1 LIFTLT
7 PYCKKH
13 ITAHHFTVKPTKNRL
28 FFVSLRKNKRRLMK
42 VFIGG
47 LPLEVSE
54 AELNAVFGDFGPVK
68 SLRIVKDRET
78 KESRGF
84 GFVEMVNEA
93 EAKEAIRCMNG
104 QSYYGKRITVNI
116 AEDKGPGFNNGG
128 GNNRG
133 FSRN

>member
-1 LIFTLT
+1 
-7 PYCKKH
+7 
-13 ITAHHFTVKPTKNRL
+13 
-28 FFVSLRKNKRRLMK
+28 MK

-47 LPLEVSE
+47 LPLEVNE

-84 GFVEMVNEA
+84 GFVEMVNED

-116 AEDKGPGFNNGG
+116 AEDKGPGFNSGG
-128 GNNRG
+128 GGGGGRGG

>member
-1 LIFTLT
+1 M
-7 PYCKKH
+7 
-13 ITAHHFTVKPTKNRL
+13 AKPTKNCL
-28 FFVSLRKNKRRLMK
+28 FFSTFTQKQRRLMK

-104 QSYYGKRITVNI
+104 QSYYGKRITVNV

>member
-1 LIFTLT
+1 
-7 PYCKKH
+7 
-13 ITAHHFTVKPTKNRL
+13 
-28 FFVSLRKNKRRLMK
+28 MK

-84 GFVEMVNEA
+84 GFVEMVNED

-116 AEDKGPGFNNGG
+116 AEDKGPGFGGNGG
-128 GNNRG
+128 GGRGG